1 MVSRSSSYTSCT
13 VQKCFHR
20 FSFCERQGFCIL
32 QWNLCWDWSSFKIK
46 KSIHLHCSL
55 CPCRSCSRDHSFFW
69 SKIKIFVYTTPLPP
83 GFQISIPEVELQHS
97 MPSTCASHLCATSS
111 PHSFGVTGLTPNCK
125 FLALNISSCG
135 ETLPLPYKSMLS
147 LQVDTN
153 PFLWL
158 SSASFL
164 AFILW

>member
-1 MVSRSSSYTSCT
+1 MYCS
-13 VQKCFHR
+13 KMLPP
-20 FSFCERQGFCIL
+20 IL
-32 QWNLCWDWSSFKIK
+32 LLWKTRLLYSAMKSLLRLELIQDK